1 MAEFDIHAVT
11 DITGFGLGGHALE
24 MAEGS
29 GVTLEIRT
37 DDVPMMSEA
46 LENVRK
52 RDANRCQ
59 RRQSGVD

>member
-1 MAEFDIHAVT
+1 MRVT

-37 DDVPMMSEA
+37 DDVPMMIEA
-46 LENVRK
+46 LEMYERGMRTGVN
-52 RDANRCQ
+52 A
-59 RRQSGVD
+59 RQSGVD